1 MSLKNKNFKIIK
13 EIVNFDIDDP
23 VTSKVG
29 NFYETDPF
37 PNYEINDDLNKILQI
52 GDQNS
57 FLKSLKSFIGFNKNV
72 VEIGAGTCQWSNYL
86 AIGTNNNV
94 CAFDSSFNSLEI
106 GKNFAKKNK
115 IKNISF
121 VRGDIFDT
129 IFQEESFDFLISNGV
144 LHHTKDPYSG
154 FLNIIKSVKK
164 NGYIIIGLYNKIG
177 RFRTKVRKY
186 IYKVLGKS
194 VIKFI
199 DPVLRKI
206 DTRSHDKI
214 NAWIKDQY
222 NHPVEST
229 HTFDEVL
236 KWFDK
241 NNIEFINSL
250 PELSIFNPQVENLFQ
265 KKNRASIFERILS
278 QIFMIFGRPGG
289 EGAIFIFIGKKKSI

>member
-1 MSLKNKNFKIIK
+1 MNLKNKNFEIIN
-13 EIVNFDIDDP
+13 EIVNFHIKDS

-37 PNYEINDDLNKILQI
+37 PNYEINSDLSKILQI

-57 FLKSLKSFIGFNKNV
+57 FLKSLKSFVGFNKNV
-72 VEIGAGTCQWSNYL
+72 VEIGAGTCQLSNYL

-94 CAFDSSFNSLEI
+94 CSFDSSFNSLQI
-106 GKNFAKKNK
+106 GKNFAKTNK
-115 IKNISF
+115 IKNIFF
-121 VRGDIFDT
+121 VRGDIFDS
-129 IFQEESFDFLISNGV
+129 IFQDESFDFLICNGV

-186 IYKVLGKS
+186 IYKALGKS

-199 DPVLRKI
+199 DPVLRKT
-206 DTRSHDKI
+206 DEYSHDKI

-229 HTFDEVL
+229 HTFDEIL
-236 KWFDK
+236 NWFDK

-250 PELSIFNPQVENLFQ
+250 PATSIFDTQMENLFK
-265 KKNRASIFERILS
+265 KKNRSSLFERILS
-278 QIFMIFGRPGG
+278 QIFMIFDRSGAEGG
-289 EGAIFIFIGKKKSI
+289 LFIFIGKKK

>member
-1 MSLKNKNFKIIK
+1 MDLKNKNFKIIDD
-13 EIVNFDIDDP
+13 IVNFQINDP
-23 VTSKVG
+23 VASKVG

-37 PNYEINDDLNKILQI
+37 PNYEINDNINKILQI
-52 GDQNS
+52 GDQNY

-86 AIGTNNNV
+86 AIGSNNNV
-94 CAFDSSFNSLEI
+94 CSFDSSFNSLQI

-121 VRGDIFDT
+121 VRGDIFDP
-129 IFQEESFDFLISNGV
+129 IFQDESFDFLICNGV

-177 RFRTKVRKY
+177 RFRTKVRQY
-186 IYKVLGKS
+186 IYKALGKN

-199 DPVLRKI
+199 DPVLRKT
-206 DTRSHDKI
+206 DKHSHDKI

-229 HTFDEVL
+229 HTFDEIL
-236 KWFDK
+236 NWFDK
-241 NNIEFINSL
+241 NNIEFINSV
-250 PELSIFNPQVENLFQ
+250 PELSIFEDQTENFFS
-265 KKNRASIFERILS
+265 KTNRASLFERILS
-278 QIFMIFGRPGG
+278 QILMIFNRFGA
-289 EGAIFIFIGKKKSI
+289 EGAIFIFIGKKK

>member
-1 MSLKNKNFKIIK
+1 MNLKNKNF
-13 EIVNFDIDDP
+13 EIVDDIINFNIEDP

-29 NFYETDPF
+29 NFYEIDPF

-94 CAFDSSFNSLEI
+94 CSFDSSFNSLEI

-115 IKNISF
+115 INNISF
-121 VRGDIFDT
+121 VRGDIFDP
-129 IFQEESFDFLISNGV
+129 IFQDESFDFLICNGV

-206 DTRSHDKI
+206 DNRSHDKI

-222 NHPVEST
+222 MHPVEST
-229 HTFDEVL
+229 HTFDEIL
-236 KWFDK
+236 NWFDK
-241 NNIEFINSL
+241 NNIEFINSV
-250 PELSIFNPQVENLFQ
+250 PEVSIFEDQTENFFS
-265 KKNRASIFERILS
+265 KTNRASLFERILS
-278 QIFMIFGRPGG
+278 QILMIFNSPGA
-289 EGAIFIFIGKKKSI
+289 EGGIFIFIGKKK

>member
-1 MSLKNKNFKIIK
+1 MNLKNKDFEIID
-13 EIVNFDIDDP
+13 EIVNFHIKDP

-37 PNYEINDDLNKILQI
+37 PNYEINNDLNKILQI

-57 FLKSLKSFIGFNKNV
+57 FLKSLKSFVGFNKNV
-72 VEIGAGTCQWSNYL
+72 VEIGAGTCQLSNYL
-86 AIGTNNNV
+86 AIGTNNHV
-94 CAFDSSFNSLEI
+94 CSFDSSFNSLQI

-121 VRGDIFDT
+121 VRGDIFDP
-129 IFQEESFDFLISNGV
+129 IFQDESFDFLICNGV

-186 IYKVLGKS
+186 IYKALGKS

-199 DPVLRKI
+199 DPVLRKT
-206 DTRSHDKI
+206 DKHSHDKI
-214 NAWIKDQY
+214 KAWIKDQY

-229 HTFDEVL
+229 HTFDEIL
-236 KWFDK
+236 NWFDK

-250 PELSIFNPQVENLFQ
+250 PELSILDTQMENLFK
-265 KKNRASIFERILS
+265 KKNRASLFERILS
-278 QIFMIFGRPGG
+278 QIFMIFDRPGA
-289 EGAIFIFIGKKKSI
+289 EGGLFIFIGKKK